1 MGVSNELFD
10 VLSQKINEQE
20 SQILNLQAKINELT
34 IENQKLNDENV
45 KLKSAVENL
54 GVRTEQ
60 CLTQYAS
67 HRIKGSN

>member
-54 GVRTEQ
+54 DVLIE
-60 CLTQYAS
+60 
-67 HRIKGSN
+67 